1 MGLINE
7 IKEGCRIGIPLS
19 VPRSDSASDEEGCI
33 SKYGELPLRSADLI
47 FIAHPK
53 SRVIINILK
62 LSV

>member
-1 MGLINE
+1 MIRHIGLGNVGLTDE
-7 IKEGCRIGIPLS
+7 QNLFGS
-19 VPRSDSASDEEGCI
+19 VRA
-33 SKYGELPLRSADLI
+33 ELGAPLRSADLI